1 MNYFSTRDKSLK
13 FSFKDIFLRGL
24 APGGGL
30 FLPSEIKHYSK
41 SELAKLSQL
50 SYEDLATEI
59 LFNFCSSDIEKID
72 LKSLVKKAYQGFE
85 KREIVSIKQ
94 VGNINLLELYHGPTL
109 AFKDIALQVIG
120 NMYDHL
126 KVAKEKSVNIL
137 VATSGDTGSAAIA
150 ALNDRENINLFVLH
164 PHNKISN
171 VQRKIMTTIGSNN
184 IYNLAI
190 KGSFDDCQKIVKELF
205 NENEFREKINMSGV
219 NSINWARIICQIVYY
234 FYSYFK
240 LKKKDISFSV
250 PTGNFGDIF
259 AGYVAK
265 KMGLPIDK
273 LIVATNENDI
283 LQRAINKGEYKPDKV
298 KPSLSPSMD
307 IQVSSNFERLLFYI
321 AGEDS
326 NKVKSMMNSLHDK
339 GSFQLNE
346 NQIKEIKKDFIAVKV
361 SDNETLSIIKDV
373 YEKNQF
379 ILDPHTATAFG
390 AINKNNDISNV
401 VALGTAH
408 PYKFFETV
416 KEATGKNVSPPKRL
430 KKIVAK
436 EEKFDI
442 LENNTSE
449 VKKYILNKI

>member
-1 MNYFSTRDKSLK
+1 M
-13 FSFKDIFLRGL
+13 
-24 APGGGL
+24 
-30 FLPSEIKHYSK
+30 
-41 SELAKLSQL
+41 
-50 SYEDLATEI
+50 
-59 LFNFCSSDIEKID
+59 
-72 LKSLVKKAYQGFE
+72 
-85 KREIVSIKQ
+85 
-94 VGNINLLELYHGPTL
+94 
-109 AFKDIALQVIG
+109 
-120 NMYDHL
+120 
-126 KVAKEKSVNIL
+126 NIL

-150 ALNDRENINLFVLH
+150 ALNNRENINLFVLH

-184 IYNLAI
+184 VYNLAI

-240 LKKKDISFSV
+240 LKEKNISFSV

-265 KMGLPIDK
+265 KMGLPINK

-283 LQRAINKGEYKPDKV
+283 LQRVINRGEYKPDDV

-307 IQVSSNFERLLFYI
+307 IQVASNFERLLFYI
-321 AGEDS
+321 VGEDS
-326 NKVKSMMNSLHDK
+326 DKVNSMMNSLHDK
-339 GSFQLNE
+339 GFFQLNKNE
-346 NQIKEIKKDFIAVKV
+346 INEIKKDFIAVKV
-361 SDNETLSIIKDV
+361 SDKETLSIIKEV

-390 AINKNNDISNV
+390 AIKKNNDISNL

-408 PYKFFETV
+408 PYKFFET
-416 KEATGKNVSPPKRL
+416 SKRSYW
-430 KKIVAK
+430 KRRIP
-436 EEKFDI
+436 
-442 LENNTSE
+442 T
-449 VKKYILNKI
+449 